1 MGAGVRLSW
10 AVLQVS
16 ECGWAAR
23 RAPSLRSLYSLCRDM
38 HWWLRQDHK
47 NVCVLHCT
55 VSAAAGAGPCPSLS
69 RGRGRWA
76 GACPWQGL
84 GAQQ

>member
-1 MGAGVRLSW
+1 M
-10 AVLQVS
+10 S

-23 RAPSLRSLYSLCRDM
+23 RAPSLRSLYSICRDM

-55 VSAAAGAGPCPSLS
+55 VSVRLV
-69 RGRGRWA
+69 RGGLRGCGDRES
-76 GACPWQGL
+76 
-84 GAQQ
+84 